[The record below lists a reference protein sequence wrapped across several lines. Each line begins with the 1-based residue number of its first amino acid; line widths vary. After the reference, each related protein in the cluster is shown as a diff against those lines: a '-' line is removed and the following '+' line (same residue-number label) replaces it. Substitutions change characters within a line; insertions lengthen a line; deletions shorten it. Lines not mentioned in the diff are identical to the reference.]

1 MPTMNASRLQ
11 LKIFAKP
18 GSRVAPEALIPIFH
32 DWIKHHR
39 LPELMID
46 VANYAHVPK
55 GPGVV
60 LIGHACD
67 YFLDDAGGRLG
78 LLHNRKRGGVADTA
92 DGTQRLSDLFRRTLH
107 AASLLEKEAALDG
120 ALRFAPNEFQLRIN
134 DRLAAPQGE
143 ATFQAMKPELEAVAR
158 QLFDG
163 PFTLTRVGDDKSL
176 FGVTLA
182 SAAANLE
189 LGGLLARLGG
199 PPVADLS

>member
-11 LKIFAKP
+11 LKIFTKP

-78 LLHNRKRGGVADTA
+78 LLHNRKRGGAA
-92 DGTQRLSDLFRRTLH
+92 DGTQRLSDLFRRTLF
-107 AASLLEKEAALDG
+107 AASLLEKEASLGG

-143 ATFQAMKPELEAVAR
+143 ATFQAMKPELEALAR

-163 PFTLTRVGDDKSL
+163 PSTLARVGDDKAL
-176 FGVTLA
+176 FGVTLSSPA
-182 SAAANLE
+182 TNLD
-189 LGGLLARLGG
+189 LDGLLARLGG

>member
-11 LKIFAKP
+11 LKIFAAP
-18 GSRVAPEALIPIFH
+18 GSRVAPEALIPVFH
-32 DWIKHHR
+32 SWIKHHR
-39 LPELMID
+39 LPELLID

-60 LIGHACD
+60 LIGHNSD
-67 YFLDDAGGRLG
+67 YFLDDTGGRLG
-78 LLHNRKRGGVADTA
+78 LLHNRKRGGTA

-107 AASLLEKEAALDG
+107 AASLLEEEGALNG

-143 ATFQAMKPELEAVAR
+143 ATFLAMKPELEAVAR
-158 QLFDG
+158 QVFEG
-163 PFTLTRVGDDKSL
+163 PFTLTPVGDQKSL
-176 FGVTLA
+176 FGVTVA
-182 SAAANLE
+182 SAAANVE
-189 LGGLLARLGG
+189 LGTLLARLGG